1 MNDPKEVLWRLVAGE
16 SLSREETEEL
26 FGALMDGQVSE
37 PIKAALLVALRMK
50 GEAVSE
56 ISGAA
61 AAMRRR
67 VIPIPHTSE
76 GIVDTCGTGG
86 DGRGTFNISTAAALV
101 AAAAGVSVAKHG
113 NRSVS
118 SKSGSA
124 DVLAALGVKIEID
137 PATAGQALDTVGI
150 TFLFAPLL
158 HPAMREVM
166 PVRRE
171 LGMRTIFNVLGPL
184 TNPAGA
190 RRQVMG
196 VYSQALVEPI
206 GQVLRDLGA
215 EHALVVHGDGLDEI
229 TTTGSTTVSEVR
241 DGEVRTYTLEPERFG
256 LRRVRVEDLAGGMP
270 EDNAALMHRVFG
282 GETGPLADVTALN
295 AGAAIYVAGLAS
307 SLEEGV
313 ETARSVLASGAAAGK
328 LDELKGFLGWRL
340 RTSWCASPSAAASRS
355 PSSRRICRR
364 AGRSPGPTMLSWQR
378 SPKRIP
384 QSSPRSRWAPL
395 AWARSTAG
403 SIR

>member
-67 VIPIPHTSE
+67 VIAIPHTSE
-76 GIVDTCGTGG
+76 DVVDTCGTGG

-101 AAAAGVSVAKHG
+101 AAAAGVAVAKHG

-124 DVLAALGVKIEID
+124 DVLAALGVRIEID

-229 TTTGSTTVSEVR
+229 TTTGSTIVSEVR

-256 LRRVRVEDLAGGMP
+256 LRRVRVEDLAGGRP
-270 EDNAALMHRVFG
+270 EDNAALMQRVFG
-282 GETGPLADVTALN
+282 GETGPLAEVTALN
-295 AGAAIYVAGLAS
+295 AGAAIYVAGQAPT
-307 SLEEGV
+307 LEEGV
-313 ETARSVLASGAAAGK
+313 EVARGVLASGAAAGK
-328 LDELKGFLGWRL
+328 LDELKGFLG
-340 RTSWCASPSAAASRS
+340 
-355 PSSRRICRR
+355 
-364 AGRSPGPTMLSWQR
+364 
-378 SPKRIP
+378 
-384 QSSPRSRWAPL
+384 
-395 AWARSTAG
+395 
-403 SIR
+403 

>member
-124 DVLAALGVKIEID
+124 DVLAALGVRIEID

-196 VYSQALVEPI
+196 VYAQALVEPI

-229 TTTGSTTVSEVR
+229 TTTGPTTVSEVR

-270 EDNAALMHRVFG
+270 EDNAALMQRVFG

-295 AGAAIYVAGLAS
+295 AGAAVYVAGLAP

-313 ETARSVLASGAAAGK
+313 EAARSVLASGAAAAK
-328 LDELKGFLGWRL
+328 LDELRGFLG
-340 RTSWCASPSAAASRS
+340 
-355 PSSRRICRR
+355 
-364 AGRSPGPTMLSWQR
+364 
-378 SPKRIP
+378 
-384 QSSPRSRWAPL
+384 
-395 AWARSTAG
+395 
-403 SIR
+403 

>member
-1 MNDPKEVLWRLVAGE
+1 VIDPKEVLWRLVAGE
-16 SLSREETEEL
+16 SLSREETEDL
-26 FGALMDGQVSE
+26 FGALMDGLVSE
-37 PIKAALLVALRMK
+37 PIKAGLLVALRMK
-50 GEAVSE
+50 GEAVAE

-61 AAMRRR
+61 AAMRQR
-67 VIPIPHTSE
+67 VIPIPHTSTDL
-76 GIVDTCGTGG
+76 VDTCGTGG

-101 AAAAGVSVAKHG
+101 AAAAGVPVAKHG

-124 DVLAALGVKIEID
+124 DVLAALGVRIEID
-137 PATAGQALDTVGI
+137 PATAGRALDEVGI

-229 TTTGSTTVSEVR
+229 TTTGTTTVSEVR

-256 LRRVRVEDLAGGMP
+256 LRRVRVEDLAGGKP
-270 EDNAALMHRVFG
+270 DENAALLRRVFG

-295 AGAAIYVAGLAS
+295 AGAAIYVAGLAP
-307 SLEEGV
+307 SLEEGY
-313 ETARSVLASGAAAGK
+313 EAARTALASGAAAKK
-328 LDELKGFLGWRL
+328 LDALVEFL
-340 RTSWCASPSAAASRS
+340 A
-355 PSSRRICRR
+355 
-364 AGRSPGPTMLSWQR
+364 
-378 SPKRIP
+378 
-384 QSSPRSRWAPL
+384 
-395 AWARSTAG
+395 
-403 SIR
+403 

>member
-1 MNDPKEVLWRLVAGE
+1 MPLEVRAALVRLTGGE
-16 SLSREETEEL
+16 SLTREETEDL
-26 FGALMDGQVSE
+26 FGQLMDGQMSE
-37 PIKAALLVALRMK
+37 VFKAALLIALRMK
-50 GEAVSE
+50 GETVPE

-67 VIPIPHTSE
+67 AIAIPHRTE
-76 GIVDTCGTGG
+76 GLVDTCGTGG

-101 AAAAGVSVAKHG
+101 AAAAGVPVAKHG

-137 PATAGQALDTVGI
+137 PETAGRTLDSVGI
-150 TFLFAPLL
+150 AFLFAPLL

-196 VYSQALVEPI
+196 VYAESLVEPI
-206 GQVLRDLGA
+206 GHVLRDLGA

-229 TTTGSTTVSEVR
+229 TTTGSTLVSEVR
-241 DGEVRTYTLEPERFG
+241 DG
-256 LRRVRVEDLAGGMP
+256 RVE
-270 EDNAALMHRVFG
+270 
-282 GETGPLADVTALN
+282 
-295 AGAAIYVAGLAS
+295 
-307 SLEEGV
+307 
-313 ETARSVLASGAAAGK
+313 ARWESRRSPQRFPNHAT
-328 LDELKGFLGWRL
+328 RL
-340 RTSWCASPSAAASRS
+340 RKSSSRS
-355 PSSRRICRR
+355 
-364 AGRSPGPTMLSWQR
+364 
-378 SPKRIP
+378 
-384 QSSPRSRWAPL
+384 
-395 AWARSTAG
+395 
-403 SIR
+403 

>member
-101 AAAAGVSVAKHG
+101 AEAAGVSVAKHG

-196 VYSQALVEPI
+196 VYSQTLVEPI

-229 TTTGSTTVSEVR
+229 TTTGPTTVSEVR
-241 DGEVRTYTLEPERFG
+241 GGEVRTYTLEPERFG
-256 LRRVRVEDLAGGMP
+256 LRRVRVEELAGGMP
-270 EDNAALMHRVFG
+270 ADNAALMHRVFG
-282 GETGPLADVTALN
+282 GEEGPLADVTALN
-295 AGAAIYVAGLAS
+295 AGAAIYVAGLAP
-307 SLEEGV
+307 SLEKGV
-313 ETARSVLASGAAAGK
+313 ETARGVLASGAAAGK
-328 LDELKGFLGWRL
+328 LDELRGFLG
-340 RTSWCASPSAAASRS
+340 
-355 PSSRRICRR
+355 
-364 AGRSPGPTMLSWQR
+364 
-378 SPKRIP
+378 
-384 QSSPRSRWAPL
+384 
-395 AWARSTAG
+395 
-403 SIR
+403 